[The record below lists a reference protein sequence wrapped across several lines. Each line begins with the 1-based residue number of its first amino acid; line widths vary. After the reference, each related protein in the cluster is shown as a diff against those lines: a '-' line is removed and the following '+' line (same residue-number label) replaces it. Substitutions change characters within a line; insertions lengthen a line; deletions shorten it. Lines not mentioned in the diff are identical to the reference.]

1 MTTLQW
7 IGVIVGV
14 WVLFDL
20 VFVYLLY
27 RRRKR

>member
-20 VFVYLLY
+20 VFVWLLY
-27 RRRKR
+27 RRKR